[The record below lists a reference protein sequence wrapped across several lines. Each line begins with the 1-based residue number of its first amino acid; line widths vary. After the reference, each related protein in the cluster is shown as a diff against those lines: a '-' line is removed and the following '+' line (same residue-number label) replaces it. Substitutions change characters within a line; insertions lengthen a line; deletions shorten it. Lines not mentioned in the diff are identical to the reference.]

1 MAVKIKIFHIRKKK
15 FNKTTYMLTFDER
28 ICCFFLNEN
37 MHIKHE
43 KSAHFQLFKYFRSTL
58 KENK

>member
-1 MAVKIKIFHIRKKK
+1 MTVKIKIFHIRKKK

-28 ICCFFLNEN
+28 IWVFLNEN
-37 MHIKHE
+37 MHMKHE

>member
-1 MAVKIKIFHIRKKK
+1 
-15 FNKTTYMLTFDER
+15 MLTFDER
-28 ICCFFLNEN
+28 IWFFLNEN
-37 MHIKHE
+37 MHMKHE